1 VPLLPTY
8 RSLCNGRV
16 APRAWTCS
24 ADVRGACGDGNVT
37 DVAAQVV
44 GGVFARRGQRASVT
58 VLECSRW
65 LGGTTAFPVAASGL
79 PADCWGRAE
88 GIADS
93 TDEGLRYLTA
103 LGRGDL
109 NRTAAGVVLPPDSP
123 RAEGASKARAQSAGT

>member
-1 VPLLPTY
+1 MVGRRLVP
-8 RSLCNGRV
+8 GRARPMSKV
-16 APRAWTCS
+16 
-24 ADVRGACGDGNVT
+24 CGVTGNVT
-37 DVAAQVV
+37 DLTAQVVGAAV
-44 GGVFARRGQRASVT
+44 GGVFAGRGQRASVT